1 MSGRDPDLH
10 KMFGWPLRIVESKW
24 ALFLV
29 FLTTLVGAFPM
40 RVLTANFG
48 QKATWI
54 SLQVVYNLFWHPLRK
69 FPGPRH
75 FAASRI
81 PYVYTSFSG
90 RLAVKFQE
98 LHKGYGSVV
107 RTAPNELS
115 FVEPSA
121 WKTIYDRKNRHQTP
135 FRKNY
140 DSFNET
146 RSQIRTSMYLAG
158 DHKHA
163 QVRKILSHA
172 FSPDAL
178 RNQEPLLQEHVQ
190 QLMEGLNHELSNKDG
205 IVDLEKWFTWIAF
218 DIIGDT
224 SFGEPFRC
232 ATEPDHRSWP
242 LMLARVR
249 KVITV
254 LSGLKSIA
262 PSFSLLRWLI
272 PGSILQ
278 KSVLQHFVNRLE
290 FDLNVVKDRITS
302 EPSRNDVLSSIVQH
316 NKEHR
321 ILDNTEIMANAS
333 LFILAGT
340 ETVATLLSAVT
351 YFLTQNPAALSNLS
365 TEIRGHFND
374 ENPLTMQSLAF
385 TPYLTAC
392 IEEAMRLVP
401 PVPEGL
407 PRVTPPEGEQICGQ
421 WVPGGVSF
429 TLVHEDDAR
438 LTILQTFVQIS
449 TLAANTSSSNFT
461 DPLSFIPERWLAVSP
476 LPYASD
482 NKQASQPF
490 STGPRN
496 CIGQA

>member
-1 MSGRDPDLH
+1 MPVLIANLGR
-10 KMFGWPLRIVESKW
+10 
-24 ALFLV
+24 
-29 FLTTLVGAFPM
+29 
-40 RVLTANFG
+40 
-48 QKATWI
+48 KATWI
-54 SLQVVYNLFWHPLRK
+54 FLQAIYNIFWHPLCK
-69 FPGPRH
+69 FAGPRH
-75 FAASRI
+75 FAVSRI

-98 LHKGYGSVV
+98 LHNEYGSVV

-115 FVEPSA
+115 FIEPSA

-140 DSFNET
+140 DSFSET
-146 RSQIRTSMYLAG
+146 RSQIRRSMYLAG
-158 DHKHA
+158 DHEHA

-172 FSPDAL
+172 FSPEAL
-178 RNQEPLLQEHVQ
+178 RNQEPLLQRHVQ
-190 QLMEGLNHELSNKDG
+190 QLMQGLNHELLNNKG
-205 IVDLEKWFTWIAF
+205 TVDLEQWYSWIAF
-218 DIIGDT
+218 DMIGDT

-232 ATEPDHRSWP
+232 TIEPDHRSWP

-262 PSFSLLRWLI
+262 PSFSLLQWLL

-278 KSVLQHFVNRLE
+278 KTALQSVVNRLA
-290 FDLNVVKDRITS
+290 FDLDVVKDRITS
-302 EPSRNDVLSSIVQH
+302 DPSRGDVLSSIVQH
-316 NKEHR
+316 NKEHGT
-321 ILDNTEIMANAS
+321 LDNTEIMANAS

-351 YFLTQNPAALSNLS
+351 YFLTQHPAALSNLT

-374 ENPLTMQSLAF
+374 ENPPTLQGLAH

-407 PRVTPPEGEQICGQ
+407 PRVTPQEGEQICGQ
-421 WVPGGVSF
+421 WVPGGVRF
-429 TLVHEDDAR
+429 TFVREDDTR
-438 LTILQTFVQIS
+438 LTALQTFVQVS
-449 TLAANTSSSNFT
+449 TLAANTSLSNFT
-461 DPLSFIPERWLAVSP
+461 DPLSFIPERWLANSP
-476 LPYASD
+476 FSCAPE

>member
-1 MSGRDPDLH
+1 MG
-10 KMFGWPLRIVESKW
+10 
-24 ALFLV
+24 ALFGLSCYSR
-29 FLTTLVGAFPM
+29 G
-40 RVLTANFG
+40 VLCLILIRLPLADTG
-48 QKATWI
+48 QKAAWTF
-54 SLQVVYNLFWHPLRK
+54 LRAMYNLFWHPLRK
-69 FPGPRH
+69 FAGPRH

-81 PYVYTSFSG
+81 PYVYASFSG

-98 LHKGYGSVV
+98 LHNEYGSVV

-115 FVEPSA
+115 FIEPSA
-121 WKTIYDRKNRHQTP
+121 WKTIYDRRNRRQTP

-140 DSFNET
+140 DSFSET
-146 RSQIRTSMYLAG
+146 RSQIRRSMYLAG
-158 DHKHA
+158 DQEHA

-172 FSPDAL
+172 FSPEAL
-178 RNQEPLLQEHVQ
+178 RNQEPLLQKHVQ
-190 QLMEGLNHELSNKDG
+190 QLMQGLNHDISNNKG
-205 IVDLEKWFTWIAF
+205 IVDLEKWYSWIAF
-218 DIIGDT
+218 DMVGDT

-232 ATEPDHRSWP
+232 AIEPDHRSWP

-254 LSGLKSIA
+254 ISGLKSIA
-262 PSFSLLRWLI
+262 PSFTILQWLL
-272 PGSILQ
+272 PGSVLQ
-278 KSVLQHFVNRLE
+278 KSVLQHVVNRLA
-290 FDLNVVKDRITS
+290 FDLDVVKDRINS
-302 EPSRNDVLSSIVQH
+302 EPNRGDVLSAIVEH

-351 YFLTQNPAALSNLS
+351 YFLTQNPAALSKLT
-365 TEIRGHFND
+365 TEVRGLFKD
-374 ENPLTMQSLAF
+374 GGPPTIQSLAYA
-385 TPYLTAC
+385 PYLTAC

-407 PRVTPPEGEQICGQ
+407 PRVTPPEGERICGQ
-421 WVPGGVSF
+421 WVPGGVSSTF
-429 TLVHEDDAR
+429 VHEHVTR
-438 LTILQTFVQIS
+438 LIALQTFVQIS
-449 TLAANTSSSNFT
+449 TLAANTSLSNFT
-461 DPLSFIPERWLAVSP
+461 DPLSFIPERWLAISP
-476 LPYASD
+476 PSCASD